1 MSTTY
6 KPEHPQEFYAPG
18 WHGEARTP
26 VVDGKYYDRATG
38 ELRVASGGEYG
49 GPPEVDI
56 IISSIHEDTTQCR
69 FRASRPFP
77 IEAILYHI
85 MQVVHERKL
94 EMDSLTATP
103 YAIRVTL
110 AHQLTADEF
119 SDVSMKMANGIWD
132 QRE

>member
-6 KPEHPQEFYAPG
+6 KPEHPRQFYAPE
-18 WHGEARTP
+18 WHGEAQTP

-38 ELRVASGGEYG
+38 ELRVASGSYCG

-56 IISSIHEDTTQCR
+56 IIQSIHEDTTQCC

-77 IEAILYHI
+77 VEVLLWHI
-85 MQVVHERKL
+85 MQEVHERKL

-110 AHQLTADEF
+110 AHELTVDEF
-119 SDVSMKMANGIWD
+119 NDVSIKMANRVWD
-132 QRE
+132 TTE